1 VTSLSRPTAAGRDAR
16 PTAAARSAGQPGRMT
31 NNAHIAHEA
40 DDIGNAVSRMY
51 RQVSPHLSASAV
63 GITAVGIVT
72 GVIEYLHRSPIREAH
87 LPGTSAWT
95 PHLVVAAV
103 AGALYGVARWRHGR
117 RFGRGSGRL
126 LLLAPLGKSAASRL
140 MATTRQVSWR
150 SAAALPP
157 LALIGYSLWR
167 VGEQVIGGLDP
178 NFTANA
184 WGGPSYLG
192 AMACHYL
199 DAALMIGV
207 GAWLLDKILPSAV
220 AAERSAAPRQARR
233 VRAVSH

>member
-1 VTSLSRPTAAGRDAR
+1 
-16 PTAAARSAGQPGRMT
+16 MT
-31 NNAHIAHEA
+31 NNAYIAHEA
-40 DDIGNAVSRMY
+40 DNIGNAVSRMS
-51 RQVSPHLSASAV
+51 RQISPHLSASAIGV
-63 GITAVGIVT
+63 TAVGIVT

-95 PHLVVAAV
+95 PHLVAAAV

-126 LLLAPLGKSAASRL
+126 LLLAPLGRSAASRL
-140 MATTRQVSWR
+140 MATMRQASWR

-157 LALIGYSLWR
+157 LALIGYSFWR

-199 DAALMIGV
+199 DAALMIAV

-220 AAERSAAPRQARR
+220 AAEGSAAPRPAHR